1 MYKRILV
8 PLDGSETAEAVLPHA
23 LELAKLTEGEIFLLS
38 VPTDPA
44 AAFAF
49 GDPGLASEFVD
60 TKESVTQK
68 YLKSIKKD
76 LEDKG
81 SKVSMLIRDGAVA
94 PVIIAVSEEIN
105 ADIIA
110 MSTHARTGVAHLFLG
125 SVAEKILRA
134 SKLPIMLIRPAV

>member
-23 LELAKLTEGEIFLLS
+23 TELARLAGGELFLLS

-49 GDPGLASEFVD
+49 SEPGLAEEFVD
-60 TKESVTQK
+60 TQESTTLK

-81 SKVSMLIRDGAVA
+81 VKASMLIREGAVA
-94 PVIIAVSEEIN
+94 PIIIAVSEEIN
-105 ADIIA
+105 ADVIA
-110 MSTHARTGVAHLFLG
+110 MATHARTGVAHLFLG
-125 SVAEKILRA
+125 SVAEKVLRA
-134 SKLPIMLIRPAV
+134 SRLPIMLIRPKS